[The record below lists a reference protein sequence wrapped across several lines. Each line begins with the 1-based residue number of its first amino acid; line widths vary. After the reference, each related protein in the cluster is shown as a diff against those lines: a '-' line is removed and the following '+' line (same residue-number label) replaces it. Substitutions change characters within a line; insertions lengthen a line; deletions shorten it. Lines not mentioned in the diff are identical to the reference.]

1 MTTEKFNDYAR
12 FVATTTSEMSKNTL
26 GLSSRILRLE
36 GATSHLTR
44 SDGTVERGAEIHMAT
59 LLTSVIGM
67 LAESG
72 EFAEVVK
79 KKLFQADTNFTD
91 DEIFHMK
98 RELGDVL
105 WYWVQGCTALGFTP
119 DEVMDENINKLEKRY
134 PNGFEVVRSEVRAD
148 GDI

>member
-1 MTTEKFNDYAR
+1 MGGVAVSKINDYAR
-12 FVATTTSEMSKNTL
+12 FVDSCTSEASKYTDTMI
-26 GLSSRILRLE
+26 GRMDRLQ
-36 GATSHLTR
+36 
-44 SDGTVERGAEIHMAT
+44 GTVSVKGQQRTEELQVAR

-67 LAESG
+67 MAESG

-79 KKLFQADTNFTD
+79 KKVFQADTQFTN

-105 WYWVQGCTALGFTP
+105 WYWVQGCIALGFTP

-134 PNGFEVVRSEVRAD
+134 PNGFEVIRSEVRAE

>member
-1 MTTEKFNDYAR
+1 MSKINDYAR
-12 FVATTTSEMSKNTL
+12 FVDSCTSKTSKHTDTMV
-26 GLSSRILRLE
+26 SRLDRLQ
-36 GATSHLTR
+36 
-44 SDGTVERGAEIHMAT
+44 GTVSVQGLQRTEELQVAR

-67 LAESG
+67 MAESG

-79 KKLFQADTNFTD
+79 KKVFQADTQFTNE
-91 DEIFHMK
+91 EIFHMK

-105 WYWVQGCTALGFTP
+105 WYWVQGCIALGFTP

-134 PNGFEVVRSEVRAD
+134 PNGFEVIRSEVRAE

>member
-1 MTTEKFNDYAR
+1 MSKINDYAK
-12 FVATTTSEMSKNTL
+12 FVDSCTSNASKHTDVMIKRVDKLQGNT
-26 GLSSRILRLE
+26 SVQ
-36 GATSHLTR
+36 
-44 SDGTVERGAEIHMAT
+44 GTERHEDMQVAR

-67 LAESG
+67 MAESG

-79 KKLFQADTNFTD
+79 KKIFQADSKFSE

-105 WYWVQGCTALGFTP
+105 WYWVQGCIALGFTP
-119 DEVMDENINKLEKRY
+119 DEVMDENIRKLENRY
-134 PNGFEVVRSEVRAD
+134 PNGFEVVRSEVREQ

>member
-1 MTTEKFNDYAR
+1 MSDQQKFNDYAR
-12 FVATTTSEMSKNTL
+12 FVDITTSQTSKNTDRMTARMEML
-26 GLSSRILRLE
+26 Q
-36 GATSHLTR
+36 
-44 SDGTVERGAEIHMAT
+44 GTVSVQGTEYRHEEMQVAR

-67 LAESG
+67 MAESG

-79 KKLFQADTNFTD
+79 KKIFQADSQFT
-91 DEIFHMK
+91 EAERFHMK

-119 DEVMDENINKLEKRY
+119 HEVMEENIKKLEQRY
-134 PNGFEVVRSEVRAD
+134 PNGFEVIRSEVRAD